1 MKRSTSIIT
10 VLYLIGL
17 LAFIGFGF
25 FTQDQDQSNII
36 QAHFDA
42 PEQRV
47 SAKLAGRVGSVEVKE
62 GDILQPG
69 DLVFT
74 LDSPELDAKKA
85 QVEALISAKTAMK
98 DRANRGARSEEIE
111 MAKDNLMRAEAGAE
125 LAQKS
130 LARVQNLFDDGLISE
145 QQLDETKAQAK
156 SAQYVK
162 EAANEQY
169 QMALKGTEE
178 ELKDAA
184 ESDLKAAQAQMAEL
198 QVALAET
205 RITATEAGEVSSILI
220 NEGEIAP
227 AGFPVV
233 TLIDMSEAYIRIHI
247 TEDLLSLFSNGTEFE
262 AYLPS
267 FDKDVSF
274 TVYYVSSMG
283 SYTTWQAS
291 KPGEYDLKT
300 FEVRARP
307 AVIEPGYRAGMSAVI
322 TLPKAA
328 E

>member
-10 VLYLIGL
+10 IVYLLGL
-17 LAFIGFGF
+17 LAFIGFGY
-25 FTQDQDQSNII
+25 FTQDQDQTNII

-47 SAKLAGRVGSVEVKE
+47 SAKIAGRIGHVVVEE
-62 GDILQPG
+62 GDLLQPG

-74 LDSPELDAKKA
+74 LNSPELDAKKS
-85 QVEALISAKTAMK
+85 QLEALIAAKTAMK
-98 DRANRGARSEEIE
+98 DRAERGARSEEIA
-111 MAKDNLMRAEAGAE
+111 MAKDNLLRATAAAE
-125 LAQKS
+125 LAEKS
-130 LARVQNLFDDGLISE
+130 LARVQNLFNDGLISE
-145 QQLDETKAQAK
+145 QQLDETEAQAK
-156 SAQYVK
+156 SALYAK

-184 ESDLKAAQAQMAEL
+184 ESDLKAALAQMEEL
-198 QVALAET
+198 EVAMAET
-205 RITATEAGEVSSILI
+205 RITATDAGEVTSILI
-220 NEGEIAP
+220 NDGEIAP

-233 TLIDMSEAYIRIHI
+233 TLIDMSQAYIRFHI
-247 TEDLLSLFSNGTEFE
+247 TEDLLSQFTAGTQFE

-267 FDKDVSF
+267 FDKNVSF

-283 SYTTWQAS
+283 SYSTWQAS
-291 KPGEYDLKT
+291 KPGDYDLKT

-307 AVIEPGYRAGMSAVI
+307 DQVEPGYRAGMSAIIDRKSVV
-322 TLPKAA
+322 
-328 E
+328 